1 MRFSRF
7 VLAAVIFVLAFAV
20 PAAPMA
26 AAAPGGGIVDRAI
39 TFSVRNVNASG
50 VPCGTDGRIYRV
62 HGHLTGPADAL
73 AGRTATSAA
82 LYLHGLE
89 LGEWFWRFD
98 AVPGYDH
105 VREMAQRGHVSVT
118 IDRLGYGA
126 SGQPAGTLSCV
137 GGQATAVHQ
146 IVQALRSG
154 NYSADGGAV
163 AFQHVALLGHS
174 LGGAVAQIE
183 AYSFDDV
190 DALGVLSYSDLALT
204 PEQLVG
210 ALSWGATCLTGGQKS
225 PAGAPGYSYLTP
237 NVQAYQQDFLAQS
250 PPNVLAAATP
260 MRALNPCGDM
270 VSLTEA
276 TLIDPARLGAIR
288 VPVLTLTG
296 TGDRV
301 FDVNRAR
308 FQGKLFTGSRDVT
321 TDIVDGATHGLTLE
335 PTAARFRDDLDSWLR
350 THGF

>member
-7 VLAAVIFVLAFAV
+7 VLAAVISLLSLAV
-20 PAAPMA
+20 PAVPRA
-26 AAAPGGGIVDRAI
+26 AAAPGGIVDRAI

-50 VPCGTDGRIYRV
+50 VPCATDGRTYTV
-62 HGHLTGPADAL
+62 HGHLTGPAGAL

-89 LGEWFWRFD
+89 VGEWFWRFG

-105 VREMAQRGHVSVT
+105 VREMADRGHVSVT
-118 IDRLGYGA
+118 IERLGYGA
-126 SGQPAGTLSCV
+126 SGQPPGTLSCV
-137 GGQATAVHQ
+137 GGQATVAHQ
-146 IVQALRSG
+146 IVQDLRSG

-163 AFQHVALLGHS
+163 AFRHVALLGHS

-183 AYSFDDV
+183 AYSFG
-190 DALGVLSYSDLALT
+190 DADAIGVLSYSDPALT
-204 PEQLVG
+204 PEQLAG
-210 ALSWGATCLTGGQKS
+210 TLSWGSTCLTGGRKS

-237 NVQAYQQDFLAQS
+237 DVQAYQQDFLAQS
-250 PPNVLAAATP
+250 PPNVLAAAIP
-260 MRALNPCGDM
+260 LRQLNPCGDM

-276 TLIDPARLGAIR
+276 TAIDPARLGAIH
-288 VPVLTLTG
+288 VPVLTLAG
-296 TGDRV
+296 TNDRV

-308 FQGKLFTGSRDVT
+308 FQGKLFTGSPDVT
-321 TDIVDGATHGLTLE
+321 SDILDGATHGLTLE
-335 PTAARFRDDLDSWLR
+335 PTAAQFRDDLDSWLR